1 MNNTI
6 YIADTCTLRMANAR
20 KALHKAL
27 HADADRRLL
36 ILASV
41 RAELERQATEENKP
55 KDIEEA
61 TAALTFLQQEYL
73 HVIHLPESDDYP
85 KGVRADNEILYY
97 CYTHRNGKIILYT
110 EDEDLTNS
118 VLALCPHVQV
128 LKKSKGTR
136 FTPVPETFK
145 QQYDT
150 LLQPFCCIFCTA
162 AALNLAADNGADRF
176 LLPGKKII
184 LSKVSLCGLTL
195 NGHEALREHE
205 KHVTLVNPAG
215 AEVTEFEELSIR
227 VLTHRHIDKT
237 VLLLLAE
244 DEDSKPYLRN
254 GQFLPC
260 SENNGFAVAA
270 LCKNGHLRILAPA
283 PTIPVKPSAQE
294 KAAKAEPKQ
303 PKQQQKEK
311 AVKQPTAQQK
321 APTPTPLQVPPTQPK
336 QAPAVTDTPKVP
348 ALPQPPAA
356 KEEVLPWDTI
366 TYITKQPLVTKVT
379 EPKPAAEV
387 LSDDVKRTIE
397 EKFKQ
402 CKNIAPI
409 ANLVVDNDF
418 TIAYGIEH
426 CLKEHPQFFHRLVLS
441 LTSRGKKFPQECF
454 KICVFH
460 MAVQNRT
467 VLEEKLKEA
476 PFFSALKNILK
487 NTNYSSASTQTARR
501 LQLLIIQYKD
511 TPAAPKLQE
520 LLELAYANGA
530 PIPR

>member
-6 YIADTCTLRMANAR
+6 YIADTCTLRKANAR
-20 KALHKAL
+20 EALHKAL

-41 RAELERQATEENKP
+41 REELERQVREQKEP
-55 KDIEEA
+55 EA
-61 TAALTFLQQEYL
+61 AAALSFLQQEYQ
-73 HVIHLPESDDYP
+73 HIIHLPESDDYP
-85 KGVRADNEILYY
+85 KGAVADNEILYY
-97 CYTHRNGKIILYT
+97 CYTHKNGKIVLYT
-110 EDEDLTNS
+110 QDTDLTNS

-128 LKKSKGTR
+128 QKSKGACFST
-136 FTPVPETFK
+136 VPETFK

-176 LLPGKKII
+176 LLPCKKII

-195 NGHEALREHE
+195 NGHEALQAHE
-205 KHVTLVNPAG
+205 KHVLLVNPAD
-215 AEVTEFEELSIR
+215 AEVTEINELTIR
-227 VLTHRHIDKT
+227 ALTHRHKDKT
-237 VLLLLAE
+237 ALLLLAE

-254 GQFLPC
+254 GQLLPC
-260 SENNGFAVAA
+260 SRNNGFAVAV
-270 LCKNGHLRILAPA
+270 LCKDGSIRILAPA
-283 PTIPVKPSAQE
+283 PTLPVKPAAQA
-294 KAAKAEPKQ
+294 KAAQAEPKQ

-321 APTPTPLQVPPTQPK
+321 APTPTPLQVPATQPK
-336 QAPAVTDTPKVP
+336 QAPAATDKPKVP

-356 KEEVLPWDTI
+356 KEEVLPRNTT

-387 LSDDVKRTIE
+387 LPDDAKRTIE

-409 ANLVVDNDF
+409 ANLVEDNDF

-426 CLKEHPQFFHRLVLS
+426 CLQEHPQFFHRLVLS

-476 PFFSALKNILK
+476 SFFNTLKNILK
-487 NTNYSSASTQTARR
+487 NTNYSSASAQTARR
-501 LQLLIIQYKD
+501 LQLLILQYKD
-511 TPAAPKLQE
+511 TPSEPKLQE